1 MACTGIEKAFEFL
14 LKKSTSQ
21 GYLCLD
27 DILSCGELFN
37 LDVDDVERLTDV
49 VIENNIIINNHP
61 KVEIPVEND
70 AYYKKFSCICD
81 AIIAAEPI
89 LENFIEYVRKIQ
101 PADKKEMVRIQYQL
115 FEGHEYARKRAIEG
129 NLRIAVMLAYRES
142 VTYNKNI
149 ADCISDA
156 CLALVSAC
164 NSYKPDEHQTFA
176 SYISIAVF
184 DYLART
190 IGVPLF
196 SIPVNI
202 VALCRKLYKDVK
214 YNRLGKKDALQYV
227 CSCYGLEEYW
237 SNVLYDILHV
247 FFLDEGVLDCVLDN
261 VYSESCYEN
270 FQTDVENDIERK
282 NVQDLINQCLNECLT
297 DREYDVVEHRYG
309 LNGKDSHSLAELASH
324 QVVSRER
331 IRQIEKKALTELE
344 RRKEWFREKMAFDF
358 KDIYHKNAN
367 VDKDDTD
374 DLLSPADI

>member
-14 LKKSTSQ
+14 LKKSNSQ
-21 GYLCLD
+21 GYVSLD
-27 DILSCGELFN
+27 DILSCGDLFN
-37 LDVDDVERLTDV
+37 LEIDDIERLTDV
-49 VIENNIIINNHP
+49 VLENNIIINNHS
-61 KVEIPVEND
+61 KVEILAEND
-70 AYYKKFSCICD
+70 VNYKDFSCIFD
-81 AIIAAEPI
+81 AVIAAEPL

-129 NLRIAVMLAYRES
+129 NLRIAVILAYRES
-142 VTYNKNI
+142 VAYNKNI
-149 ADCISDA
+149 VDCIGEA

-190 IGVPLF
+190 IGVPFF

-202 VALCRKLYKDVK
+202 VTLCRKLYKDIK
-214 YNRLGKKDALQYV
+214 YNRLGKKDALLYV

-247 FFLDEGVLDCVLDN
+247 FFLDEDVLDNVLDN

-282 NVQDLINQCLNECLT
+282 NVQILINRCLNECLT
-297 DREYDVVEHRYG
+297 DREYNVVERRYG
-309 LNGKDSHSLAELASH
+309 LNGKDSHSLVELGSH

-331 IRQIEKKALTELE
+331 IRQIEKKALTKLE
-344 RRKEWFREKMAFDF
+344 RRKEWFREKMAFEF
-358 KDIYHKNAN
+358 KDIYHRNAN
-367 VDKDDTD
+367 VDKDDAD
-374 DLLSPADI
+374 DLH